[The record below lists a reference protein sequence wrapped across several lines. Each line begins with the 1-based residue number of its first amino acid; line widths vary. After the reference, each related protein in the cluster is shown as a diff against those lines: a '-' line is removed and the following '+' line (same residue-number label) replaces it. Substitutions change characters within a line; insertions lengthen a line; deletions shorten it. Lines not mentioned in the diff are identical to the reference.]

1 MPVHLS
7 RLVVLHLRLEPSQ
20 LSLGTAF
27 ALFVLDLG
35 SRVGTSYCISGP
47 GLVSKAVAKVVAIP
61 GVIGTIQRFNSVFGI
76 MWSVE
81 VSNL

>member
-1 MPVHLS
+1 MF
-7 RLVVLHLRLEPSQ
+7 HLRLEPSQ

-47 GLVSKAVAKVVAIP
+47 GLVSKAVEVVAIP
-61 GVIGTIQRFNSVFGI
+61 GVIGTIQRFNSVFRNHVVGGGEQFVI
-76 MWSVE
+76 
-81 VSNL
+81 L